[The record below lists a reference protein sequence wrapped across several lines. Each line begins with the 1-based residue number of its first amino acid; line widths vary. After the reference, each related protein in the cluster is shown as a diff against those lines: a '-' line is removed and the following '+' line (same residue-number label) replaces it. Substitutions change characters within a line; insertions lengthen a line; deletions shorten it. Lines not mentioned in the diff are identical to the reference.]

1 MSKRAIIVVD
11 LQNEYL
17 ATGKLPLVG
26 IDAATANAVR
36 VIADARTKGVPVL
49 HVRHESAS
57 SDAPIFVPDSD
68 GVRIMAAV
76 APIGDE
82 PVIVKNHVNS
92 FRDTDLKQQLE
103 ARGIEDVVVVGAM
116 SHMCVDA
123 VVLASADMG
132 YAVTVLHD
140 ACATRDLEFNGVVA
154 PAAQVHA
161 AMMASFAF
169 GYGRVLAADAYLA
182 G

>member
-36 VIADARTKGVPVL
+36 VIADARSKGVPVL

-57 SDAPIFVPDSD
+57 SDAPIFVPGSD
-68 GVRIMAAV
+68 GVRIMAAI
-76 APIGDE
+76 APIGTE

-123 VVLASADMG
+123 VVRASADMG

-140 ACATRDLEFNGVVA
+140 ACATRDLAFNGVVA

-161 AMMASFAF
+161 AMMASFEF
-169 GYGRVLAADAYLA
+169 GYGRVVATDAYLA

>member
-36 VIADARTKGVPVL
+36 VIADARIKGVPVL

-57 SDAPIFVPDSD
+57 GDAPIFVPGSD
-68 GVRIMAAV
+68 GVRIMTAV
-76 APIGDE
+76 APNGDE

-103 ARGIEDVVVVGAM
+103 ARGIEDVVVAGAM

-123 VVLASADMG
+123 VVRASADMG

-161 AMMASFAF
+161 AMMASFEF
-169 GYGRVLAADAYLA
+169 GYGRVLATDAYLA

>member
-36 VIADARTKGVPVL
+36 VIADARAKGVPVL
-49 HVRHESAS
+49 HVRHESTS
-57 SDAPIFVPDSD
+57 SDAPIFVPGSD

-76 APIGDE
+76 ASIGDE

-123 VVLASADMG
+123 VVRASADMG

-140 ACATRDLEFNGVVA
+140 ACATRDLAFNGVVA

-161 AMMASFAF
+161 AMMASFEF
-169 GYGRVLAADAYLA
+169 GYGRVVATDAYLA
-182 G
+182 E

>member
-36 VIADARTKGVPVL
+36 VIADARAKGVPVL
-49 HVRHESAS
+49 HVRHESTS
-57 SDAPIFVPDSD
+57 SDAPIFVPGSD

-123 VVLASADMG
+123 VVRASADMG
-132 YAVTVLHD
+132 YAVTVLHN

-161 AMMASFAF
+161 AMMASFEF
-169 GYGRVLAADAYLA
+169 GYARVLATDSYLQ